1 MCYND
6 FVNRTTK
13 FILLTALC
21 LSLTIGSPKIAE
33 AGRINISATIAI
45 GGVVGGIYYFVSLT
59 LADTSALQPIQRETG
74 ALLNHGQKGWKIGCP
89 RLKLVEDGR
98 FGYAPYVDILTFR
111 F

>member
-1 MCYND
+1 MG
-6 FVNRTTK
+6 F
-13 FILLTALC
+13 
-21 LSLTIGSPKIAE
+21 PKIAD

-45 GGVVGGIYYFVSLT
+45 SGVAGGIYYFASLT

-89 RLKLVEDGR
+89 RLKLVKEGR
-98 FGYAPYVDILTFR
+98 FGYTPYVDIVTFR